1 MIPSLHLESNL
12 YMIHWYTL
20 EPELL
25 WCNLLA
31 QASWKRLRYE
41 MLAFHWSS
49 HPSAMA
55 HKAFWRSRPCVQIRD
70 NGRSSL
76 ACCLCQSEQVQPA
89 LFLIFSITY
98 SWASADMLAPVI
110 LTAFIAIS
118 FGGDHV
124 PHAVDLCPSSS
135 DLRGFTGNGQSWS
148 IEIETMPFHKN
159 PRQLH
164 LPQVIHRQ
172 QLHGHGSLSL
182 FFRVC
187 FFLVSGGIMSPVIIP
202 ARWRTQRDRRSCCR
216 SPWNLV
222 SWSHATVRPG
232 YHFVILESSV
242 RKCHDEIM
250 DWLRQRYE
258 KTVQKNKHLHKDI
271 ARSAKKLN
279 ETAEARSQVS
289 MCSVLAG
296 FNEAIWQE
304 EGFSKVIVIQGRP
317 WRAVPSVNVDS
328 HSGEYFFI
336 QGSCLAANLDSTCVH
351 VTGCCLLDMW
361 VSGHARVLLQMG
373 GSCVS
378 LCQLS
383 GSPPAAKFVFGS
395 HWLV

>member
-12 YMIHWYTL
+12 YMIHCYTL

-76 ACCLCQSEQVQPA
+76 ACCLCQSEQVHPA

-98 SWASADMLAPVI
+98 SWASADILAPVI

-187 FFLVSGGIMSPVIIP
+187 FFWSLGALCPLSSFRQDGGRNVTEGHV
-202 ARWRTQRDRRSCCR
+202 AG
-216 SPWNLV
+216 
-222 SWSHATVRPG
+222 H
-232 YHFVILESSV
+232 LE
-242 RKCHDEIM
+242 
-250 DWLRQRYE
+250 
-258 KTVQKNKHLHKDI
+258 T
-271 ARSAKKLN
+271 
-279 ETAEARSQVS
+279 
-289 MCSVLAG
+289 
-296 FNEAIWQE
+296 
-304 EGFSKVIVIQGRP
+304 
-317 WRAVPSVNVDS
+317 
-328 HSGEYFFI
+328 
-336 QGSCLAANLDSTCVH
+336 
-351 VTGCCLLDMW
+351 
-361 VSGHARVLLQMG
+361 
-373 GSCVS
+373 
-378 LCQLS
+378 
-383 GSPPAAKFVFGS
+383 
-395 HWLV
+395 